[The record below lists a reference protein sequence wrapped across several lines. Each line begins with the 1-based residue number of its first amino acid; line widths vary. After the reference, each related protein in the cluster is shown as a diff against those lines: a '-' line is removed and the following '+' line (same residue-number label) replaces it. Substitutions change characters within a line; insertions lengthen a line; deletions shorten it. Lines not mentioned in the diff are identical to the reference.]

1 MAQQTDNL
9 NLTLPEPS
17 EYYSLDVW
25 NNNMRQ
31 IDESVASKVEG
42 RGISF
47 EVVDGVPT
55 LIYDDGE

>member
-31 IDESVASKVEG
+31 IDESVGDKVEG
-42 RGISF
+42 KGISIA
-47 EVVDGVPT
+47 VVNGVPT
-55 LIYDDGE
+55 LTYDDGE